1 MWRDELTHYGVLG
14 MKWGVRRYQNK
25 DGSLTPR
32 GRQKIAKKNAKVL
45 KKQNKKNFKDDVKAM
60 RDKNKG
66 LNVDW
71 EVNKKTGNLEITQ
84 YYDSRNNKVGKDYVD
99 KVVSTANKKT
109 MVKRWATAATVSVGL
124 NVVAIAMTPRR

>member
-1 MWRDELTHYGVLG
+1 MWRDELKHFGVLG

-32 GRQKIAKKNAKVL
+32 GRQKIAKKDAKAL
-45 KKQNKKNFKDDVKAM
+45 KKQNKKNFKDDVKAV

-66 LNVDW
+66 LNVEW

-109 MVKRWATAATVSVGL
+109 MVKRWATAATVAAGL